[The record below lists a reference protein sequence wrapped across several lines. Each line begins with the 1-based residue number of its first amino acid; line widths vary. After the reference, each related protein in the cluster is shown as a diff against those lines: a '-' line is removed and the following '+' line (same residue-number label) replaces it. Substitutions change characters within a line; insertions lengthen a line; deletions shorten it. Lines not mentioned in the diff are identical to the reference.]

1 VLLVHGQPGS
11 GADWR
16 NLARLLVSD
25 HRVVAPDRPGWGQNP
40 LPATGLAENAAA
52 LAGIVHACALSPPV
66 TVVGHS
72 LGGGIALELAL
83 HHPELVGAVVLI
95 GSVGVGLALGRLDR
109 LLVVPMVGNGIV
121 RAGVVALRG
130 TVAAARRF
138 PDGSRPVSAPR
149 RLGRMVAVV
158 ASLDASN
165 PVGGRARKSFLVEQK
180 ALVAQ
185 TPSLERRLS
194 RLAVPVAVVHGA
206 ADRVVPLAAGR
217 LLAEQIPGAELV
229 TLGGAGHSVPS
240 ERPALVAPVVARY
253 ARLAAG
259 MP

>member
-1 VLLVHGQPGS
+1 MLLVHGQPGS

-16 NLARLLVSD
+16 NLGRLLTAD
-25 HRVVAPDRPGWGQNP
+25 HRVVAPDRPGWGRNP
-40 LPATGLAENAAA
+40 LPAGSLAKNAEV
-52 LAGIVHACALSPPV
+52 LAGIVTGCGLTVPV

-83 HHPELVGAVVLI
+83 DYPDLVGALVLV

-109 LLVVPMVGNGIV
+109 LLAVPMVGNGIV

-149 RLGRMVAVV
+149 RLGRMVSVV
-158 ASLDASN
+158 ASFDASN
-165 PVGGRARKSFLVEQK
+165 PVGARARASFLVEQK
-180 ALVAQ
+180 ALLTE
-185 TPSLERRLS
+185 TPPLERRLG

-206 ADRVVPLAAGR
+206 VDRIVPVAAGR
-217 LLAEQIPGAELV
+217 LLAERIPGAELV
-229 TLGGAGHSVPS
+229 TIRHEGHSVAS
-240 ERPALVAPVVARY
+240 ERPELVAPIIARY
-253 ARLAAG
+253 VRLAAG
-259 MP
+259 EP